1 MTSLNKVK
9 DKIRGKTP
17 IRQFI
22 FKIVGEIR
30 RGYRPEK
37 IILFGSHAYGQPT
50 KDSDIDL
57 FIIKETDRPRWQ
69 RFVEVSKLLFKIS
82 NDVSVEPLVFTPE
95 ELRERI
101 TIGDPFILEILQK
114 GEVLYD
120 RAAEVDARMVSA
132 GGK

>member
-1 MTSLNKVK
+1 MVSLNKVK
-9 DKIRGKTP
+9 DRVRGKTP
-17 IRQFI
+17 IRQLI
-22 FKIVGEIR
+22 FKIVNEIR
-30 RGYRPEK
+30 CGYQPEK
-37 IILFGSHAYGQPT
+37 IILFGSYACGRPT

-57 FIIKETDRPRWQ
+57 FIIKETDRPRRE

-82 NDVSVEPLVFTPE
+82 SDVSVEPLVFTPE

-120 RAAEVDARMVSA
+120 RAAEIDARVVSA
-132 GGK
+132 RRK

>member
-1 MTSLNKVK
+1 MTSSNKVK
-9 DKIRGKTP
+9 DRVRGRTP
-17 IRQFI
+17 IRQLI
-22 FKIVGEIR
+22 FKIVNEIR
-30 RGYRPEK
+30 EEYKPEK
-37 IILFGSHAYGQPT
+37 IILFGSYACGQPT

-57 FIIKETDRPRWQ
+57 FIIKATDRPRRE

-82 NDVSVEPLVFTPE
+82 SDVPVEPHVFTPE

-120 RAAEVDARMVSA
+120 RVCR
-132 GGK
+132 GT